1 MHKLGYSLFKPV
13 DNSFLV
19 VFRAIFGFLITAE
32 AWGAILTGWVERTFI
47 TPSFTFSFIDFP
59 WLQPLPGNGMYFYFF
74 IMGCFGIMVML
85 GFKYRFAIGGY
96 ALMWSTVYFMQK
108 SNYNNHYYL
117 LVLLCFIMFLM
128 PANRAYSLDAKYN
141 PDFRSFT
148 CPNWCRIIFIIQ
160 IGIVYTYGGIAKLN
174 PDWLSTESI
183 AILLRG
189 KADLWL
195 VGKVLQEKWT
205 HWIIAIGGA
214 AFDLFITPLLLW
226 KRTRKFAFGL
236 SIFFHLFNS
245 AVFQVGIFPFMGI
258 AMCIFFF
265 PPDTIRRLFFRNRLP
280 VADAAIYPMDKK
292 LIIVL
297 SFWVLLQVS
306 LPMRHWFFPGDVNW
320 TEEGHR
326 LSWRMMLRSKS
337 GYVNFKV
344 VNPANDSTFMVDQL
358 LHLTR
363 DQRHNVATKPD
374 MCWQYIQVLKKEYAT
389 QGLENVEIYAI
400 GKVSLNGK
408 QRTALYNPEMNL
420 ATAEWK
426 PFKSSDW
433 LLSIPQLDK

>member
-1 MHKLGYSLFKPV
+1 MKKLEYSLFKPV

-19 VFRAIFGFLITAE
+19 VFRVIFGFLITAE

-74 IMGCFGIMVML
+74 IMGCFGVMVML
-85 GFKYRFAIGGY
+85 GFKYRLAISAY
-96 ALMWSTVYFMQK
+96 SLMWAAVYFMQK

-117 LVLLCFIMFLM
+117 LVLLCLIMCLV
-128 PANRAYSLDAKYN
+128 PANRSYSLDAKHS
-141 PDFRSFT
+141 PEFRSFT
-148 CPNWCRIIFIIQ
+148 CPNWCRLIFIVQ

-174 PDWLSTESI
+174 PDWLSTESV
-183 AILLRG
+183 AIILRS
-189 KADLWL
+189 KADLWM
-195 VGKVLQEKWT
+195 VGSFLQENWA

-214 AFDLFITPLLLW
+214 FFDLFITPLLLW

-236 SIFFHLFNS
+236 SVFFHLFNS

-258 AMCIFFF
+258 GMCIFFF
-265 PPDTIRRLFFRNRLP
+265 PPDTIRRLFFKNRLP
-280 VADAAIYPMDKK
+280 VADASFYLVNKK
-292 LIIVL
+292 LIALL
-297 SFWVLLQVS
+297 SLWVLLQVS
-306 LPMRHWFFPGDVNW
+306 LPLRHWIFPGDVNW

-344 VNPANDSTFMVDQL
+344 VNPVNDSTFIVDQS

-363 DQRHNVATKPD
+363 DQQRNVATKPD
-374 MCWQYIQVLKKEYAT
+374 ICWQYVQYLKEEYAKE
-389 QGLENVEIYAI
+389 GLTEVEIYAE
-400 GKVSLNGK
+400 GKVGLNGK
-408 QRTALYNPEMNL
+408 KRTALYNPNVNL
-420 ATAEWK
+420 AAVEWQ
-426 PFKSSDW
+426 PFKSAEW
-433 LLSIPQLDK
+433 LLHLESDL